1 MSEPFFF
8 TWSRQRDAKGLEI
21 VGGEGCWFDTA
32 AGERW
37 LDLGSLVYSAN
48 LGHGHPRMVA
58 AIKAQADRLC
68 LAMPSSVFPEKRAL
82 ARRLLELAGE
92 GFTKVFFT
100 LGGSEANENAI
111 KMARLATGRFKVLS
125 RYRSYHGATMGA
137 LSLSGDYRRPP
148 LEPALVG
155 AIKAMDCYCDRC
167 PFGQR
172 VETCHRECASQI
184 DEVLRIEANVAA
196 VFLEPVPG
204 ANGVLVPPD
213 DYWPRVREAC
223 DRHGALL
230 VADEVLTGFG
240 RCGRWLAHQRWGV
253 TPDMITVSKGLTGG
267 YGVLGAVLV
276 HERVASRFDDETL
289 LAGLTQYAHPLGVA
303 AALEAIRIYED
314 EGLVENADRL
324 SAPFAAGLAALGEA
338 HAAVRFT
345 RSLGLLGALELDLEP
360 AGFARLG
367 AALKARRVH
376 AFVRPTD
383 RALILAPPLCVDE
396 ATLAEG
402 FARVG
407 AAIAEASA

>member
-8 TWSRQRDAKGLEI
+8 TWSKQRGATGLEI
-21 VGGEGCWFDTA
+21 VGGEGPWFETA
-32 AGERW
+32 DGARW
-37 LDLGSLVYSAN
+37 LDFGSLVYSAN
-48 LGHGHPRMVA
+48 LGHGHPRMIA

-68 LAMPSSVFPEKRAL
+68 LAMPKSVFPEKRAL
-82 ARRLLELAGE
+82 ANRLLELAGE

-167 PFGQR
+167 PFGQSLAS
-172 VETCHRECASQI
+172 CHRECAAQI

-223 DRHGALL
+223 DRSGALL

-253 TPDMITVSKGLTGG
+253 TPDMITMSKGLTAG
-267 YGVLGAVLV
+267 YGVLGAVV
-276 HERVASRFDDETL
+276 V
-289 LAGLTQYAHPLGVA
+289 VA
-303 AALEAIRIYED
+303 A
-314 EGLVENADRL
+314 LVF
-324 SAPFAAGLAALGEA
+324 P
-338 HAAVRFT
+338 
-345 RSLGLLGALELDLEP
+345 
-360 AGFARLG
+360 
-367 AALKARRVH
+367 RV
-376 AFVRPTD
+376 
-383 RALILAPPLCVDE
+383 
-396 ATLAEG
+396 
-402 FARVG
+402 
-407 AAIAEASA
+407 